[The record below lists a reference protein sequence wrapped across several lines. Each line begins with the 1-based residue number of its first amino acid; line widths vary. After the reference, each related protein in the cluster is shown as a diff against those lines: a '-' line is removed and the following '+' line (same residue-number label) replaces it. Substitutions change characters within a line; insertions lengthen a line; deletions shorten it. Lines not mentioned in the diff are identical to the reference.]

1 MTRLTTAL
9 IAAAAIALGGASASA
24 QQALRPQAFFGTWSG
39 GGVAENRDSITF
51 PQTARDTDVTIAA
64 AGNGFAVTWT
74 SVIRGGGDPRAPNE
88 RRVTTSRTF
97 VPSGT
102 NVWRCAE
109 SGDPTA
115 GKEACWA
122 RIRGQTLTV
131 YQMAMME
138 DGGYIVQQYDRTL
151 SGTGMDLR
159 YTQLRGQHNVRVVA
173 AKLVKTG
180 N

>member
-1 MTRLTTAL
+1 MTRFTTAL
-9 IAAAAIALGGASASA
+9 IAAAFVFSGAVASA
-24 QQALRPQAFFGTWSG
+24 QQTLRPQAFFGIWAG

-64 AGNGFAVTWT
+64 AANGFTVTWT
-74 SVIRGGGDPRAPNE
+74 SVIRGGGDPKNPNE

-102 NVWRCAE
+102 NVWRCTE

-122 RIRGQTLTV
+122 RIRGRTMTV
-131 YQMAMME
+131 YQMAMLE

-159 YTQLRGQHNVRVVA
+159 YTQLRGQHNVRVVS

>member
-1 MTRLTTAL
+1 MTRLSTVL
-9 IAAAAIALGGASASA
+9 IAAASIALAGASASA
-24 QQALRPQAFFGTWSG
+24 QQTLRPQAFFGTWSG
-39 GGVAENRDSITF
+39 GGVAQNRDSLTF
-51 PQTARDTDVTIAA
+51 PQTARDTDVVIGP
-64 AGNGFAVTWT
+64 AGDGFTMSWT
-74 SVIRGGGDPRAPNE
+74 TVIRGGGDPKNPNE
-88 RRVTTSRTF
+88 RRVSTTRTF
-97 VPSGT
+97 VSSGT
-102 NVWRCAE
+102 NVWRCTE

-122 RIRGQTLTV
+122 RIRGRTMTV
-131 YQMAMME
+131 YQMAMLE

-173 AKLVKTG
+173 AKLIKTG